1 MHPHP
6 DAGKFG
12 DGAADIHGIA
22 AEAVKFCNDEDVA
35 GFEPVE
41 QADEV
46 PALRRGDAT
55 RDRFCHDPA
64 RLETAFWNMGWR
76 AG

>member
-22 AEAVKFCNDEDVA
+22 AEAVKFCDDEDVA
-35 GFEPVE
+35 GFEPIG
-41 QADEV
+41 
-46 PALRRGDAT
+46 LS
-55 RDRFCHDPA
+55 
-64 RLETAFWNMGWR
+64 RL
-76 AG
+76 